1 MPKVSQRQPATKEQP
16 AKTMHRSGAFQ
27 TPQARR
33 KYWIIL
39 GIASVLA
46 VGFAFGLLAYKNPIP
61 IDDPRFW
68 IIAKRRAVAV
78 TAMAIVAVGQG
89 FATVAFQTV
98 TNNRIITPSI
108 MGFESLYTLIH
119 TSTVFF
125 FGVAGL
131 TAGYSLGNFTLQLVI
146 MVGLCLVLYGWLL
159 TGKHA
164 NIHVMLLV
172 GIVIGGGGAGL
183 VGDVHAAA
191 ADSQRVRCAH
201 GPLVRLGE

>member
-125 FGVAGL
+125 FGGGRADGR
-131 TAGYSLGNFTLQLVI
+131 
-146 MVGLCLVLYGWLL
+146 LL
-159 TGKHA
+159 A
-164 NIHVMLLV
+164 
-172 GIVIGGGGAGL
+172 
-183 VGDVHAAA
+183 
-191 ADSQRVRCAH
+191 R
-201 GPLVRLGE
+201 